1 MIRCVFSKRHKRKM
15 YLLSATPANGKRF
28 RRMFFRRADAEAAA
42 YKIKHDAIARRYGL
56 PVMAERPFL
65 SDLIEKR
72 LKAIDNPREH
82 TRAARVLSDLLSLL
96 PAAICVDELTK
107 ASLQLYVEKR
117 QRDGLKA
124 QSIHRELNIIAPMLN
139 QIDIYYPSLE
149 QWRPPRMPRPKIVG
163 GRRERIW
170 SEREI
175 KLVLG
180 ELYSPKRDDE
190 QSLTALGRYR
200 VGRRVQFCLLNGVRT
215 GEMARIRQGDIDWEG
230 KTVSILQGKTG
241 NKKTIGPLGPKAMEI
256 LKEFSAASETSY
268 LFFRGPN
275 ITPRFYKLLA
285 AACERAGVLYGK
297 NKPGALV
304 LYDARHTATTHL
316 LDDGISPATVKE
328 WMGWSDSRFVLYYSH
343 ATEKSKAKAGRSL
356 ERLAGGKVA

>member
-1 MIRCVFSKRHKRKM
+1 M
-15 YLLSATPANGKRF
+15 LN
-28 RRMFFRRADAEAAA
+28 
-42 YKIKHDAIARRYGL
+42 
-56 PVMAERPFL
+56 
-65 SDLIEKR
+65 DL
-72 LKAIDNPREH
+72 
-82 TRAARVLSDLLSLL
+82 VSLL
-96 PAAICVDELTK
+96 PTAICVDELTK
-107 ASLQLYVEKR
+107 ASIQVYVEKR

-124 QSIHRELNIIAPMLN
+124 QSINRELNIINPMLN
-139 QIDIYYPSLE
+139 QVDLYYPALE
-149 QWRPPRMPRPKIVG
+149 QWRPPRMPRPKVVG

-170 SEREI
+170 SDTEI

-190 QSLTALGRYR
+190 QILTTHARYR

-215 GEMARIRQGDIDWEG
+215 GEMAKMCKSDIDWEG
-230 KTVSILQGKTG
+230 KMVSILQGKSG

-256 LKEFSAASETSY
+256 LREFAGQSKTNY
-268 LFFRGPN
+268 VFFHGPN

-285 AACERAGVLYGK
+285 AACARAGVLYGR

-328 WMGWSDSRFVLYYSH
+328 WMGWSDSRFVTYYSH
-343 ATEKSKAKAGRSL
+343 ATMKSKAKAGRSL
-356 ERLAGGKVA
+356 ERLAGQKIA

>member
-1 MIRCVFSKRHKRKM
+1 MIKLVFSKRHKRKM
-15 YLLSATPANGKRF
+15 YLLSATPPNGKRF
-28 RRMFFRRADAEAAA
+28 RRMFFRRSDAEAVA

-56 PVMAERPFL
+56 PVMSERPFL

-72 LKAIDNPREH
+72 LAAIDNPREH
-82 TRAARVLSDLLSLL
+82 TRAVRVLNGLLNLL

-107 ASLQLYVEKR
+107 SSIQLYVEKR

-124 QSIHRELNIIAPMLN
+124 QSIHRELNIINPMLN
-139 QIDIYYPSLE
+139 QIDLYYPSLE
-149 QWRPPRMPRPKIVG
+149 QWRPPKMPRPKVIG
-163 GRRERIW
+163 GRRERVW
-170 SEREI
+170 SDKEI
-175 KLVLG
+175 KLILG
-180 ELYSPKRDDE
+180 ELYSPKREDE
-190 QSLTALGRYR
+190 QRLTTKARYR

-215 GEMARIRQGDIDWEG
+215 GEMAKIAKSDIDWEG

-241 NKKTIGPLGPKAMEI
+241 NKKSIGPLGPKAMEI
-256 LKEFSAASETSY
+256 LKEACTWSTSNY
-268 LFFRGPN
+268 VFFRGTN

-328 WMGWSDSRFVLYYSH
+328 WMGWSDSRFVTYYSH
-343 ATEKSKAKAGRSL
+343 ATLKSKAKAGRSL
-356 ERLAGGKVA
+356 ERLAGQKIA